1 MGEKRYLISDAS
13 KKLNIE
19 PHVLRYW
26 EEELELAIHRN
37 EMGHRYYTELDL
49 EALKG
54 IQTLKNQ
61 GFQLKAIKSLVPS
74 FYSGRPFD
82 LNKMLTLKDEL
93 NAQVEEENQELVKED
108 SITLASKKQKSTL
121 PQAQTNRQEVLSNE
135 HKLAQFQD
143 IINRAVAKALVDNQG
158 TLSDTVGTKV
168 SETVSN
174 RVTDQIL
181 KQMDYLMRENE
192 DHAEARYKKLDET
205 IREVQR
211 ARMEAAAAEEP
222 EKEKR
227 GFFRMNKQKKEKKTK
242 KNGASQNN

>member
-1 MGEKRYLISDAS
+1 MSEKRYLISDAS

-26 EEELELAIHRN
+26 EEELELVIHRN

-49 EALKG
+49 KALEG

-74 FYSGRPFD
+74 FYSGSPFD

-93 NAQVEEENQELVKED
+93 NAKVEAEQAKLDIAKSELQV
-108 SITLASKKQKSTL
+108 KSVL
-121 PQAQTNRQEVLSNE
+121 PQKKSSGNAVLSNE
-135 HKLAQFQD
+135 HKLAQFQE
-143 IINRAVAKALVDNQG
+143 IINRAVAKALVDNQT
-158 TLSDTVGTKV
+158 TLSDTVGNRV

-174 RVTDQIL
+174 RVTDQVL

-192 DHAEARYKKLDET
+192 NHAEARYKKLDET

-211 ARMEAAAAEEP
+211 ARMEAAAAVEP
-222 EKEKR
+222 ER
-227 GFFRMNKQKKEKKTK
+227 EKKGLFRK
-242 KNGASQNN
+242 KRKKV